1 MSWIKSVGIGPGNI
15 NDMTTRALE
24 AIRECD
30 VIVGYKTYVDLIKDI
45 AEEKEIISSG
55 MRSEIN
61 RCVKALELAKEGKKV
76 CVISSGD
83 SGIYGMA
90 GLLLELNKQ
99 EPIVD
104 IEIIPGISAVNS
116 VAAVLGAPLM
126 NDFAVISLSDY
137 LTPWKTIE
145 KRLDMA
151 AKGDFVIAIYN
162 PKSKTRKMHINRA
175 VEIILESRSKN
186 TPVGIVKNASRKGEH
201 KVITNLD
208 NMLNYEIDM
217 TTLIII
223 GNSKTFVR
231 NGKMIT
237 PRGYKI

>member
-1 MSWIKSVGIGPGNI
+1 MGWIKSVGIGPGNI

-104 IEIIPGISAVNS
+104 IEVIPGISAVNS

-231 NGKMIT
+231 NGKIIT